1 MTIYRT
7 NIAEVPSA
15 SVRYS
20 KNEFG
25 FYIAC
30 DDRSILKCINSM
42 LLDNGMVGLSDTEG
56 KVHYLIDGRRGGNY
70 VLGRVK
76 EKVLT
81 LREPAPSDNGYEDAI
96 VYRAIDSV
104 MKRYGFMDTLSGTRI
119 LRYLLF
125 RLYRDPK
132 LLKSAVK
139 CLYPLAR
146 AEFQMSPAQVERNL
160 RYAIRKS
167 PKLKEETRVIMILRK
182 LHDKTIE
189 EVLSRYGRAY

>member
-1 MTIYRT
+1 MSVYRT
-7 NIAEVPSA
+7 NIAEVPSS

-96 VYRAIDSV
+96 VYRAIDTV
-104 MKRYGFMDTLSGTRI
+104 MKRYGFMDTLSG
-119 LRYLLF
+119 
-125 RLYRDPK
+125 
-132 LLKSAVK
+132 
-139 CLYPLAR
+139 
-146 AEFQMSPAQVERNL
+146 N
-160 RYAIRKS
+160 
-167 PKLKEETRVIMILRK
+167 
-182 LHDKTIE
+182 
-189 EVLSRYGRAY
+189 

>member
-7 NIAEVPSA
+7 NIAEVASS

-81 LREPAPSDNGYEDAI
+81 LIQVKELFGTNRKSA
-96 VYRAIDSV
+96 RAIISYTDMRKITV
-104 MKRYGFMDTLSGTRI
+104 KTGAETEREA
-119 LRYLLF
+119 
-125 RLYRDPK
+125 YR
-132 LLKSAVK
+132 
-139 CLYPLAR
+139 
-146 AEFQMSPAQVERNL
+146 
-160 RYAIRKS
+160 
-167 PKLKEETRVIMILRK
+167 
-182 LHDKTIE
+182 
-189 EVLSRYGRAY
+189 

>member
-7 NIAEVPSA
+7 NIAEVASS

-76 EKVLT
+76 EKVH
-81 LREPAPSDNGYEDAI
+81 
-96 VYRAIDSV
+96 SV

-160 RYAIRKS
+160 RYAIRKC

-182 LHDKTIE
+182 LHDKTME